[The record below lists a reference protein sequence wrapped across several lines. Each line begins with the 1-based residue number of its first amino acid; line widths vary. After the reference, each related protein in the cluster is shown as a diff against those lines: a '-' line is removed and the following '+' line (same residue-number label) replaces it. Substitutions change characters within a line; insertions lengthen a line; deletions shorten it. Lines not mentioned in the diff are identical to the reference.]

1 MLTAIL
7 AALLPFA
14 LNGAMELTKRLT
26 GISSTPWMRFILAV
40 LSIVGVISF
49 SAANGTPLDTE
60 RVTGLIQTA
69 FEALLAFLAAHGSY
83 SLLTGRT
90 APLPED

>member
-7 AALLPFA
+7 AALLPFV
-14 LNGAMELTKRLT
+14 LNGAMELTKWLT
-26 GISSTPWMRFILAV
+26 KVSSTPVMRFFLAV

-49 SAANGTPLDTE
+49 SAANGTPLDTGIL
-60 RVTGLIQTA
+60 TGLLQTA
-69 FEALLAFLAAHGSY
+69 FEALVAFIAAHGSY

-90 APLPED
+90 APQSQG

>member
-1 MLTAIL
+1 
-7 AALLPFA
+7 
-14 LNGAMELTKRLT
+14 
-26 GISSTPWMRFILAV
+26 MRFFLAV

-49 SAANGTPLDTE
+49 SAANGTPLDNE
-60 RVTGLIQTA
+60 RITGLIQIA

-90 APLPED
+90 APQPQD

>member
-1 MLTAIL
+1 
-7 AALLPFA
+7 
-14 LNGAMELTKRLT
+14 
-26 GISSTPWMRFILAV
+26 MRFFLAV

-60 RVTGLIQTA
+60 RLTGLVQTA
-69 FEALLAFLAAHGSY
+69 FEALRTFLAALDSY

-90 APLPED
+90 APQPEA

>member
-1 MLTAIL
+1 MRFFL
-7 AALLPFA
+7 AA
-14 LNGAMELTKRLT
+14 
-26 GISSTPWMRFILAV
+26 

-60 RVTGLIQTA
+60 TLQGLIQTA
-69 FEALLAFLAAHGSY
+69 VEVLLAFVAAHGTY

-90 APLPED
+90 APQPHA